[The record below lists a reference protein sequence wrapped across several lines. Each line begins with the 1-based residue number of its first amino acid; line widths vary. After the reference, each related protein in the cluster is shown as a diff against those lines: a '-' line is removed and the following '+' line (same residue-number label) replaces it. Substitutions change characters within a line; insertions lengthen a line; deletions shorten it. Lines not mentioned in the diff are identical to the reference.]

1 MFPGS
6 ANARA
11 EERSDSLHM
20 SQDNNYILEMRDIVK
35 LFPGVKA
42 LDGVTLRVRPG
53 SVHVIVG
60 ENGAG
65 KSTLMKVIN
74 GEYVADEGEMIYK
87 GQKVGRRTIQQ
98 SIEMGI
104 AMIHQ
109 ELSPILPMTVAENIF
124 AGREPTKIRGVV
136 DAHKMNAD
144 ATAILEKMHL
154 PYKATDSMRSL
165 TVAGHQLV
173 EIAKAVSRN
182 AAIVIMDEPTSA
194 IADSEVDML
203 FEQVAALKA
212 SGAGIIYITHKMD
225 EIFRIADDITV
236 IRDGQMVE
244 SGPAES
250 FTIDRV
256 IALMVGREVDD
267 LYPENKA
274 DIGDVVLEVKNLTK
288 RGKYRNVSFQ
298 LRRGEIL
305 GFSGLIGAG
314 RSEVMRAIFGLEP
327 ADSGEIWLEGK
338 KLDIRHSSDA
348 IKAGI
353 AMVTEDR
360 RGEGIIPAASSQ
372 DNLTL
377 AAIKTLTDVG
387 FVLNAKKE
395 LDAAKRMIQAM
406 SIRLAS
412 VDQPIR
418 NLSGGN
424 QQKVILG
431 RWMLLPLKVLILDE
445 PTRGIDVGSKQEVHQ
460 LMCDFA
466 EKGYGVIM
474 ISSELP
480 EIVGMS
486 DRVVVMH
493 EGNVNGELMRGE
505 ATQESIMELAV
516 Q

>member
-1 MFPGS
+1 M
-6 ANARA
+6 A
-11 EERSDSLHM
+11 E
-20 SQDNNYILEMRDIVK
+20 NYILEMRDIVK

-42 LDGVTLRVRPG
+42 LDGVTLKVRPG

-74 GEYVADEGEMIYK
+74 GEYVADGGEMIYK
-87 GQKVGRRTIQQ
+87 GQPVGRRTIQE
-98 SIEMGI
+98 SIAMGI

-109 ELSPILPMTVAENIF
+109 ELSPILPMTVAENIY
-124 AGREPTKIRGVV
+124 AGREPTTFRGVV
-136 DAHKMNAD
+136 DAHKMNQD
-144 ATAILEKMHL
+144 AAEVLERMHL
-154 PYKATDSMRSL
+154 PYKPTDPMRSL
-165 TVAGHQLV
+165 TVAGHQLI

-182 AAIVIMDEPTSA
+182 ASVVIMDEPTSA

-212 SGAGIIYITHKMD
+212 AGTGVLYITHKMD

-244 SGPAES
+244 SGPAKN

-256 IALMVGREVDD
+256 ISLMVGREVTD
-267 LYPENKA
+267 LYPKNVA
-274 DIGDVVLEVKNLTK
+274 DIGGAVLEVKNLTK
-288 RGKYRNVSFQ
+288 RGKYENVSFS

-314 RSEVMRAIFGLEP
+314 RSEVMRAVFGLEP

-338 KLDIRHSSDA
+338 KLAIRHSADA

-377 AAIKTLTDVG
+377 AAIKTLTDGG

-395 LDAAKRMIQAM
+395 LEAAKRMIQAM
-406 SIRLAS
+406 SIRLSS

-466 EKGYGVIM
+466 KEGYGIIM

-480 EIVGMS
+480 EVVGMS
-486 DRVVVMH
+486 DRVIVMH
-493 EGNVNGELMRGE
+493 EGHVTGELTRGE

-516 Q
+516 R